1 MTNSGNPGQ
10 VTPGRSVPHVRGF
23 ILEEQVGLTLGDLC
37 RACGVRTELL
47 VELVEEGVI
56 SPSGDAPEVW
66 RFTGVHLRH
75 ARVAVRLQ
83 RDLGVNT
90 AGAALALQ
98 LMDELASLRGRLEA
112 LSRST

>member
-1 MTNSGNPGQ
+1 MSSGTQGQAMTHIGS
-10 VTPGRSVPHVRGF
+10 F
-23 ILEEQVGLTLGDLC
+23 ILEEQTGLTLDELC
-37 RACGVRTELL
+37 RACGTRVDIL
-47 VELVEEGVI
+47 VELVEEGVLT
-56 SPSGDAPEVW
+56 PSGEEPGTW

-98 LMDELASLRGRLEA
+98 LMDELETLRARLRA
-112 LSRST
+112 LSGGA